1 MEHRAYKCD
10 ICTDVQPANTMC
22 LRIDTE
28 EPIKTYLIC
37 SACALKLLGSLIHAC
52 EDNNLCHIIE
62 LTSIQIKRERLD
74 NAPGQ
79 PPEAP

>member
-1 MEHRAYKCD
+1 MENRAYKCD
-10 ICTDVQPANTMC
+10 ICTDIQPANTMC

-37 SACALKLLGSLIHAC
+37 SDCALKLLGSLIHAC
-52 EDNNLCHIIE
+52 EDNMLAQIIE
-62 LTSIQIKRERLD
+62 ITATQVKRERIE

-79 PPEAP
+79 PPEAS